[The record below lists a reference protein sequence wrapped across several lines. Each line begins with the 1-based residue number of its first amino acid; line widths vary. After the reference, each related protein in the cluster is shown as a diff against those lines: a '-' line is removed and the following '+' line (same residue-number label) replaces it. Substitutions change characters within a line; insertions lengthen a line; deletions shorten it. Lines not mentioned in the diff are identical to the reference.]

1 MRKGFKKK
9 VKRLVVKVGS
19 ALLTRSV
26 EGEGRFLDAIVFE
39 LIARQ
44 IDRLLND
51 GRKVVLVSSGAM
63 AAGSMQLGTGA
74 IPKRIQEKQAFAA
87 VGQPHLMHH
96 YEEVFRPKG
105 RLVAQVL
112 LTHEDL
118 THRKRYLNSRRTLQ
132 TLLELGAVPIVNEN
146 DTVAVEEIKV
156 GDNDTLSAQV
166 AALIDADLLVILTTV
181 EGLLKDGKV
190 IPEVRQIND
199 EIYSLAGG
207 PGSSIG
213 IGGMVTKI
221 DAAKL
226 AGTMGIPTVIAPGL
240 KPDILQKII
249 DGENVGTLF
258 YPVAERLTK
267 RKHWLAWTQ
276 KSCGEVVIDDGAV
289 NAITKRGKSLLPTG
303 VMEVRGEFE
312 RGDAV
317 TVVSK
322 SGTEIALGLT
332 EYSSSELRK
341 IKGCHSNEIE
351 CVLGYRHEDE
361 VIHRD
366 NMVLTEEINRCYTE
380 GTSK

>member
-1 MRKGFKKK
+1 M
-9 VKRLVVKVGS
+9 
-19 ALLTRSV
+19 TRFV
-26 EGEGRFLDAIVFE
+26 EGEGHFLDAIVFE

-44 IDRLLND
+44 IDRILRE

-63 AAGSMQLGTGA
+63 AAGSMQLGGGT

-118 THRKRYLNSRRTLQ
+118 THRKRYLNSKRTLE
-132 TLLELGAVPIVNEN
+132 TLLELDVIPIVNEN

-166 AALIDADLLVILTTV
+166 AALIDADILVILTTV
-181 EGLLKDGKV
+181 EGLLKEGKV

-213 IGGMVTKI
+213 IGGMLTKI
-221 DAAKL
+221 EAAKL
-226 AGTMGIPTVIAPGL
+226 SGSMGIPTVIASGL
-240 KPDILQKII
+240 KPDILHKII
-249 DGENVGTLF
+249 EGEQEGTLF
-258 YPVAERLTK
+258 FPKAERLTK

-276 KSCGEVVIDDGAV
+276 RSCGEVVIDNGAV

-303 VMEVRGEFE
+303 IMEIRGEFE
-312 RGDAV
+312 RGDAI
-317 TVVSK
+317 TIVSQR
-322 SGTEIALGLT
+322 GTEIALGLT

-351 CVLGYRHEDE
+351 SILGYRHEDE

-366 NMVLTEEINRCYTE
+366 NMVLTEEINSCYAE
-380 GTSK
+380 ENSR

>member
-1 MRKGFKKK
+1 MRKSFKKK
-9 VKRLVVKVGS
+9 VKRIVVKVGS

-44 IDRLLND
+44 VDRLLEN
-51 GRKVVLVSSGAM
+51 GKEVVLVSSGAM
-63 AAGSMQLGTGA
+63 AAGSMQLGSGT
-74 IPKRIQEKQAFAA
+74 IPKRIQEKQAYAA

-118 THRKRYLNSRRTLQ
+118 THRKRYLNSKRTLE
-132 TLLELGAVPIVNEN
+132 TLLELGAIPIVNEN

-181 EGLLKDGKV
+181 DGLLKEGKV

-221 DAAKL
+221 EAAKL
-226 AGTMGIPTVIAPGL
+226 AGTMGIPTVIASGL
-240 KPDILQKII
+240 KSSVLSRIM
-249 DGENVGTLF
+249 DGEEVGTLF
-258 YPVAERLTK
+258 LPQPQRLAK

-303 VMEVRGEFE
+303 VVDIRGEFE
-312 RGDAV
+312 RGDAI
-317 TVVSK
+317 TIVSQRGK
-322 SGTEIALGLT
+322 EIALGLS

-361 VIHRD
+361 VVHRD

-380 GTSK
+380 ESSG